1 MVLFFTSR
9 VLDHVTPAGHPE
21 SPERG
26 EVMRAS
32 VLRAGDLGVSVREPC
47 PGTDEALLRVH
58 AAGYLAELE
67 SRRGRATALD
77 ADTFTSPDS
86 IDVARLAA
94 GAAVD
99 AVLHA
104 WTRAEPALAIVRP
117 PGHHA
122 ERAQAMGF
130 CLLSNVAI
138 AAAAARAAGASRV
151 AVVDIDVHHGNGT
164 QWAFYTD
171 PDVLVVN
178 THQFPFYPG
187 TGAASEIGHGP
198 GVGATLNVPLEAGAT
213 DADHAH
219 VWNTIVDPALVRFA
233 PDMLIVSAG
242 FDAHHDDP
250 LGSQRVTTEGFRAW
264 LSALRARA
272 ALTCGDR
279 IAVVTEG
286 GYDLQTLRACL
297 DATVDV
303 LHGPV
308 AADAAWRDAAGPDRR
323 GRDAAQA
330 LQAHPLVMTHGS
342 WLMTDGP
349 RPKAEGRTPK
359 AQ

>member
-1 MVLFFTSR
+1 MVLYFTPR

-26 EVMRAS
+26 DVMRAA
-32 VLRAGDLGVSVREPC
+32 VLRAGDLGIAVRAPRAA
-47 PGTDEALLRVH
+47 TDDDICRVH
-58 AAGYLAELE
+58 EAAYLAELE
-67 SRRGRATALD
+67 ARRGRASALD

-86 IDVARLAA
+86 IEVARLAA

-104 WTRAEPALAIVRP
+104 WRTGEPALAIVRP

-138 AAAAARAAGASRV
+138 AAAAARAAGAARV

-171 PDVLVVN
+171 PSVLVVN

-187 TGAASEIGHGP
+187 TGAASEAGHGP
-198 GVGATLNVPLEAGAT
+198 GAGFTLNVPLEAGAT

-233 PDMLIVSAG
+233 PDLLIVSAG
-242 FDAHHDDP
+242 FDAHQDDP
-250 LGSQRVTTEGFRAW
+250 LGSQRVTTAGFRAW

-272 ALTCGDR
+272 SLTCGGR

-286 GYDLQTLRACL
+286 GYDLQALRSCL

-303 LHGPV
+303 LHAP
-308 AADAAWRDAAGPDRR
+308 APADAVWRDAAGPDRR
-323 GRDAAQA
+323 GREAAQA
-330 LQAHPLVMTHGS
+330 LQGHPLVAGHG
-342 WLMTDGP
+342 
-349 RPKAEGRTPK
+349 A
-359 AQ
+359 